1 MKTFSNF
8 RQSGVPFQDAE
19 KDEEIMGIK
28 HLALIF
34 QKPDELVNMTEEE
47 DPNRE

>member
-19 KDEEIMGIK
+19 KDEIIGIK
-28 HLALIF
+28 RLALIF